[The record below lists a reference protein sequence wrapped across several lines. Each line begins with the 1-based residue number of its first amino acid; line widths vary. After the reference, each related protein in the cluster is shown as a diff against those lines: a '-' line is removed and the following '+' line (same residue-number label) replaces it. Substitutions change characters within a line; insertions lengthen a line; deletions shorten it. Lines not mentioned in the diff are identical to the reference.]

1 LIPFSP
7 RYKPKIRINQWIR
20 AAQIRLIGSKGEQ
33 YGVVDV
39 KEGLR
44 RAQEEG
50 LDLVEVAPTA
60 QPPVCRILDFGKY
73 LYALNKKEKESR
85 KKHKVIEVKEIK
97 LTSKIDDHDYQTKL
111 NHARRFLEKGNKV
124 KLSLWFRG
132 REITH
137 VDLGQKVIQRF
148 TQDLVE
154 YAEIERNSGLEGK
167 VIHVYL
173 TSKPNKTHK
182 KGGAPKNAETQDKQS
197 GPEKV

>member
-1 LIPFSP
+1 MIPFAGL
-7 RYKPKIRINQWIR
+7 KVKIRVNEGIR
-20 AAQIRLIGSKGEQ
+20 SPQVRLIGPKGEQ
-33 YGVVDV
+33 WGVVDV

-44 RAQEEG
+44 RAREEG

-97 LTSKIDDHDYQTKL
+97 LTSKIEEHDYQTKL

-137 VDLGQKVIQRF
+137 IDLGEKVLSRF
-148 TQDLVE
+148 TADLAE
-154 YAEIERNSGLEGK
+154 YAEVERNSGLEGK
-167 VIHVYL
+167 VIHIYL
-173 TSKPNKTHK
+173 TPKASKAVK
-182 KGGAPKNAETQDKQS
+182 KGGGPKHAEAQDKQS
-197 GPEKV
+197 GEEKV